1 MSKHSTLV
9 VVLGSGLLFAV
20 GCSHNPSRT
29 GTITQDEL
37 VRRTQQ
43 LMDAVAPGDQ
53 TPWQKYFADD
63 AIYVDEKGKSMDKNG
78 VVADITPMPAGFSG
92 SIKILN
98 ARSNIQGDTAILS
111 YDLAETETVFGQEL
125 HARYHATDTWRRR
138 HHEWQIVAGE
148 ILRYY
153 EDPAPGKAD
162 VRRFPDYVGTYQLAP
177 GTERT
182 VTVEAGKLYT
192 QRGDRP
198 RDELFPE
205 ASSIFFRAKIEGRI
219 LFREGDN
226 GKVDALIDRRN
237 NEDVVWKKV
246 K

>member
-1 MSKHSTLV
+1 MAKHSTLV
-9 VVLGSGLLFAV
+9 VISGLSLLFAV
-20 GCSHNPSRT
+20 GCGRSHTAS
-29 GTITQDEL
+29 ITQNEL

-63 AIYVDEKGKSMDKNG
+63 AMYVDEKGRSMDKSG

-92 SIKILN
+92 SIKVLN

-138 HHEWQIVAGE
+138 HREWQIVAGQ

-162 VRRFPDYVGTYQLAP
+162 VHKFPDYVGTYQLAP

-182 VTVEAGKLYT
+182 VTVEGGTLYT
-192 QRGDRP
+192 QHGDRP
-198 RDELFPE
+198 KDELFTE
-205 ASSIFFRAKIEGRI
+205 TSGIFFRPKIEGRI
-219 LFREGDN
+219 LFRKGDN

-237 NEDVVWKKV
+237 NEDIVWKKV